1 MQPSDVRT
9 DEHGIR
15 VSQTVYDED
24 NHRTAFR
31 ERCRKE
37 RGNARRKKTSAFVT
51 GGRIWRWRKAKEDA
65 KNLNA
70 GGERMTLSIESNAHK
85 LERMTPVFCRELMAF
100 VSANK
105 SELYE
110 KKRKKKSGG
119 PGSNDDGKR
128 LENAVVSR
136 GEKMRR
142 IFGSRRVSFCPFLA
156 SVRIIIAVAIT

>member
-1 MQPSDVRT
+1 MFVPMSTGSVFLRRFTTKTIIAQLFASDV
-9 DEHGIR
+9 
-15 VSQTVYDED
+15 
-24 NHRTAFR
+24 
-31 ERCRKE
+31 ERNG
-37 RGNARRKKTSAFVT
+37 GNARRKKTSAFVT
-51 GGRIWRWRKAKEDA
+51 GGEFGGGRKAKEDA

-110 KKRKKKSGG
+110 KKVAART
-119 PGSNDDGKR
+119 R
-128 LENAVVSR
+128 LSR